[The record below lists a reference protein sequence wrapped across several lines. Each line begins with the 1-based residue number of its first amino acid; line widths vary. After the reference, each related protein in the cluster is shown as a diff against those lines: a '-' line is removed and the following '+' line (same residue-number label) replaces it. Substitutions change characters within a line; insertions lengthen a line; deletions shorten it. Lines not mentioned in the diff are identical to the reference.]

1 MKDFQASFNV
11 VLTNAAAL
19 LALHTYEG
27 YRSYQPGKRHPHF
40 F

>member
-1 MKDFQASFNV
+1 MKVFQASFNV
-11 VLTNAAAL
+11 VLTNASAL

-27 YRSYQPGKRHPHF
+27 YRSYQPGEGHTDF